1 MRKEFVEYLEK
12 EVEKNPNIVLVT
24 ADLGYGLFDSFK
36 QKYPNNFINCG
47 SAEQLMIGICTG
59 LSYSGKIP
67 IAYSITPFIVFR
79 PIELIRNYVNREK
92 LNIKLVSSGR
102 DMDYEHDG
110 FTHWGH
116 DDDII
121 KHFENIVFLRPNTSE
136 LMNSLEKT
144 FTHDGP
150 VYLNLSKRYV

>member
-36 QKYPNNFINCG
+36 EKYPNNFINCG
-47 SAEQLMIGICTG
+47 SAEQLMLGICTG
-59 LSYSGKIP
+59 LCYTGKLP
-67 IAYSITPFIVFR
+67 IAYSITPFLIFR
-79 PIELIRNYVNREK
+79 PMELIRNYIDLES
-92 LNIKLVSSGR
+92 LNIKMVGSGR
-102 DMDYEHDG
+102 DDDYEHDG

-121 KHFENIVFLRPNTSE
+121 KHFENIVFLRPNASE
-136 LMNSLEKT
+136 LMGSLEKT
-144 FTHDGP
+144 FTHNGP
-150 VYLNLSKRYV
+150 VYLNLSKRYL